1 MFLTKD
7 KNMSYKKQNN
17 AQELFIYGKHPVIA
31 ALNNPNRKYKK
42 LYTTQE
48 VWQELKSSFS
58 KLEIKVHFMEPYE
71 IDERLPD
78 GVNHQN
84 IVLEVLPLKPL
95 EIEDIIENVS
105 SKEKSCLVI
114 LDQITDPHNIGA
126 IIRSAAAFSADAI
139 IMTEHNSPSENQ
151 TIIKSAAGA
160 CELIPLVKVTN
171 LANCMKLLQKEGY
184 WIIGLDGH
192 TEIELNNSIFSNKI
206 VLVLGSEGKGMRNL
220 TKKNCDYIAK
230 IKISKSLE
238 SLNVSNAAAI
248 ALYEF
253 SKYNT

>member
-1 MFLTKD
+1 
-7 KNMSYKKQNN
+7 MSYKKQNN
-17 AQELFIYGKHPVIA
+17 AQDLLIYGKHPVIS
-31 ALNNPNRKYKK
+31 ALNNPNRKFKN
-42 LYTTQE
+42 LYTTKE
-48 VWQELKSSFS
+48 IWQEIGSSFS
-58 KLEIKVHFMEPYE
+58 EIEVKVHLMESYE
-71 IDERLPD
+71 IDMRLPD

-84 IVLEVLPLKPL
+84 IVLEVFPLKTL
-95 EIEDIIENVS
+95 EIEDIIAETA
-105 SKEKSCLVI
+105 SKESSCLVI

-139 IMTEHNSPSENQ
+139 ILTEHNSPSENQ

-160 CELIPLVKVTN
+160 CESIPLVKVTN
-171 LANCMKLLQKEGY
+171 LASCMKTLQEEGY

-192 TEIELNNSIFSNKI
+192 TEIELNHSIFSNKI
-206 VLVLGSEGKGMRNL
+206 VLVLGSEDKGMRKL

-230 IKISKSLE
+230 IKISKNME

-253 SKYNT
+253 SRYTS

>member
-17 AQELFIYGKHPVIA
+17 TQELFIYGKHPVIA
-31 ALNNPNRKYKK
+31 ALNNPNRRYKK
-42 LYTTQE
+42 LYTTPE
-48 VWQELKSSFS
+48 IWQELKLSFPN
-58 KLEIKVHFMEPYE
+58 LEIKVHFMESYE
-71 IDERLPD
+71 IDMKLPD

-84 IVLEVLPLKPL
+84 IILEVFPLKAL
-95 EIEDIIENVS
+95 EIEDILAITS

-139 IMTEHNSPSENQ
+139 ILTEHNSPSENQ
-151 TIIKSAAGA
+151 TIIKCAAGA
-160 CELIPLVKVTN
+160 CESIPLVKVTN
-171 LANCMKLLQKEGY
+171 LVNCMKTLQKEGY

-192 TEIELNNSIFSNKI
+192 TDIELNDSIFSDKT
-206 VLVLGSEGKGMRNL
+206 VLVLGSEDKGMRNL

-230 IKISKSLE
+230 IKISKNLE

-253 SKYNT
+253 SKYST